1 MIYAK
6 RTKQSCRRRS
16 KTKKEKTRVQ
26 MKNVSVT
33 NRTSK
38 LLTVSY
44 QFQYRSGTKKNLLK
58 SYEETQ
64 CVSESLVDRHT

>member
-1 MIYAK
+1 
-6 RTKQSCRRRS
+6 
-16 KTKKEKTRVQ
+16 

-33 NRTSK
+33 KRTSK

-44 QFQYRSGTKKNLLK
+44 QFQYRSSGTKKIKYNSAKK

-64 CVSESLVDRHT
+64 CVSESLVDRHSIMD

>member
-1 MIYAK
+1 
-6 RTKQSCRRRS
+6 
-16 KTKKEKTRVQ
+16 

-33 NRTSK
+33 KRTSK

-44 QFQYRSGTKKNLLK
+44 QFQYRSGTKKIKYNSAKK

-64 CVSESLVDRHT
+64 CVSESLVDRHSIMDS

>member
-1 MIYAK
+1 
-6 RTKQSCRRRS
+6 
-16 KTKKEKTRVQ
+16 

-44 QFQYRSGTKKNLLK
+44 QFQYPSGTKKIKYNRNKKKLLK

-64 CVSESLVDRHT
+64 CVSESLVDRHSSIIGFKMITTHHH

>member
-1 MIYAK
+1 
-6 RTKQSCRRRS
+6 
-16 KTKKEKTRVQ
+16 

-44 QFQYRSGTKKNLLK
+44 QFQYPSGTKKIKYNRNKKKLLK